1 MTFKTIFKRLCFTML
16 KENLLLLNDLFFVE
30 HVTIRIHMTSLHL
43 VRKEKYQECCLNSK
57 L

>member
-1 MTFKTIFKRLCFTML
+1 MTFKTVFKRLCFTML